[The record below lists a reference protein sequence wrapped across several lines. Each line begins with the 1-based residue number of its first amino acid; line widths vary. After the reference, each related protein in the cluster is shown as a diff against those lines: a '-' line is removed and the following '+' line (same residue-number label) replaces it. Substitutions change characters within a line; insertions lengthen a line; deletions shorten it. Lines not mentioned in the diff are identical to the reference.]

1 MTLTVGAAIARTLQ
15 EYGVTCV
22 FGMEDPVNIV
32 HGLDGNAVR
41 VVTVRD
47 EKHGA
52 IMAHGYA
59 KATNRPGVCLSTFGP
74 GATNLATG
82 LLEAQ
87 KSSIPVIAFVQEIA
101 QSNRGKHSSSE
112 LDHGL
117 ALSPYVKWVGRIEM
131 RERALEITRHAFRIA
146 TSGRPGPVVVLCPPD
161 VMAQVA
167 HEDGV
172 ANQERYASFPSMR
185 TRPSREA
192 VAEAAEILLS
202 ARRPAI
208 LSGGGVIISQ
218 AWDEMLALA
227 EKLRAP
233 IATTMNGK
241 GAVPEDHPLSAGVS
255 GTSTGGQYG
264 RGIIANTV
272 LEEADVVLIVGS
284 RNGQICSFNWTLPR
298 PGTRVIHIDM
308 DPEEIGRNFL
318 TEVPLLGDARETLQ
332 DLLAEI
338 GGRAPSSRDPAPRLD
353 ALRAEWESEVSEVF
367 ASQQTPIRPERLLR
381 EISDRVRDDTV
392 IVTDASY
399 ITGWAMSHIDT
410 VGKGKAMISPR
421 GTGGIGWSLPAAIGA
436 KMGAPD
442 STVICVT
449 GDGAFGYVFNELE
462 TAARYRVPLVV
473 IVFNNGTLGFQKHY
487 EQKMFGSYRECDFLE
502 IDFAEVARSLKCR
515 GERVTDPALIGAAIE
530 RALAGNEPYVI
541 DVIIDPDAMAPIVGM
556 SSDLVMQSH

>member
-1 MTLTVGAAIARTLQ
+1 MNLTVGAAIAKTLQ

-22 FGMEDPVNIV
+22 FGMEDPVDIV
-32 HGLDGNAVR
+32 HGLDTKTVKL
-41 VVTVRD
+41 VTVRD

-87 KSSIPVIAFVQEIA
+87 KSSIPVIAFVQEIVVA
-101 QSNRGKHSSSE
+101 NRGKHSSSE

-131 RERALEITRHAFRIA
+131 RERALETVRHAFRIA

-161 VMAQVA
+161 VMAADAPQD
-167 HEDGV
+167 HGS
-172 ANQERYASFPSMR
+172 NQKRYGSFPSMR
-185 TRPSREA
+185 TRPSKD
-192 VAEAAEILLS
+192 VISEAAEILLA
-202 ARRPAI
+202 ARRPVI

-218 AWDEMLALA
+218 AWNEIVAVG
-227 EKLRAP
+227 EKLSAP

-241 GAVPEDHPLSAGVS
+241 GAVAEDHPLSAGVS
-255 GTSTGGQYG
+255 GTTTGGQYG
-264 RGIIANTV
+264 RGVIANTV

-318 TEVPLLGDARETLQ
+318 TEVALLGDARETLR
-332 DLLAEI
+332 DLLEEI
-338 GGRAPSSRDPAPRLD
+338 GDRVAAAENPAPRLE
-353 ALRAEWESEVSEVF
+353 ALRANWNDEVSAVF
-367 ASQQTPIRPERLLR
+367 TSEQTPIRPERLLR
-381 EISDRVRDDTV
+381 EISDRVNDNTV

-436 KMGAPD
+436 KLGAPENA
-442 STVICVT
+442 VICVT

-462 TAARYRVPLVV
+462 TAARYKVPLVV

-487 EQKMFGSYRECDFLE
+487 EQKLFGSYRECDFLD
-502 IDFAEVARSLKCR
+502 IDFSAVGHSLKCK
-515 GERVTDPALIGAAIE
+515 GERVTDPSKIGEAID

-541 DVIIDPDAMAPIVGM
+541 DVVIDPDAMAPIVGM

>member
-15 EYGVTCV
+15 EYGVTCI

-32 HGLDGNAVR
+32 HGLDVDS
-41 VVTVRD
+41 VKIVTVRD

-74 GATNLATG
+74 GATNLITG

-101 QSNRGKHSSSE
+101 LANRGKHSSSE
-112 LDHGL
+112 MDHAAGL
-117 ALSPYVKWVGRIEM
+117 APYVKWVGRIEM
-131 RERALEITRHAFRIA
+131 GERALEITRAAFRIA

-161 VMAQVA
+161 VMAGAA
-167 HEDGV
+167 HEDSGV
-172 ANQERYASFPSMR
+172 NQPRFGSYPAMRSRASA
-185 TRPSREA
+185 EA
-192 VAEAAEILLS
+192 VSDAANVLLA
-202 ARRPAI
+202 ARRPVI
-208 LSGGGVIISQ
+208 LSGGGVILSK
-218 AWDEMLALA
+218 AWDEVVALG

-233 IATTMNGK
+233 VATTMNGK
-241 GAVPEDHPLSAGVS
+241 GAIREDHPLNAGVS

-284 RNGQICSFNWTLPR
+284 RNGQICSFNWTLPK
-298 PGTRVIHIDM
+298 PGTKVIHVDV
-308 DPEEIGRNFL
+308 DPEEIGRNFV
-318 TEVPLLGDARETLQ
+318 TEVPLLGDARETLR
-332 DLLAEI
+332 DLLTEI
-338 GGRAPSSRDPAPRLD
+338 GPRQPASLDPAPRLQE
-353 ALRAEWESEVSEVF
+353 LRSAWQEEVREVF
-367 ASQQTPIRPERLLR
+367 ASDQQPIRPERLLR
-381 EISDRVRDDTV
+381 EISDQCDDSTV

-410 VGKGKAMISPR
+410 TGNGRAMISPR

-442 STVICVT
+442 TKVVCVT

-462 TAARYRVPLVV
+462 TAARNKIPLVV
-473 IVFNNGTLGFQKHY
+473 VVFNNGTLGFQRHY
-487 EQKMFGSYRECDFLE
+487 EQKLFGSYRECDFLE
-502 IDFAEVARSLKCR
+502 IDFAEVARSLKCQ
-515 GERVTDPALIGAAIE
+515 GERVTDPAKLGEVIR
-530 RALAGNEPYVI
+530 RALATDGPFVI
-541 DVIIDPDAMAPIVGM
+541 DVVIDPDAIAPIVGM
-556 SSDLVMQSH
+556 SPDAVMQSH